1 MTRWGGRRI
10 AALRGQVLA
19 THGTV
24 CHLCGMPGATSI
36 DHIIP
41 RAAGGTDDLDN
52 LRPAH
57 VSCNSSRQDQ
67 PLIEWRRRHPLPDRA
82 PPSRDW

>member
-1 MTRWGGRRI
+1 MTRWGGRKI
-10 AALRGQVLA
+10 GALRSQVLA
-19 THGTV
+19 AHGTV

-41 RAAGGTDDLDN
+41 RAAGGDDSLSN

-57 VSCNSSRQDQ
+57 TSCNSARGAQ
-67 PLIEWRRRHPLPDRA
+67 PLAQWRSNHPLPDRA